1 MEYQYP
7 GSTVLDC
14 SKPLLEF
21 SSQISMLSN
30 QEYPSEEL
38 LEHLVSAALAPNSQ
52 MMLNEVIDHFANHHE
67 HDNETLQARRH
78 IQALANAV
86 TAALRSVFPVTEE
99 VAGLPYFVVGINFGL
114 VNLKRRF

>member
-21 SSQISMLSN
+21 SSQVSMLSN

-38 LEHLVSAALAPNSQ
+38 LEHLVSAALAPNSTL
-52 MMLNEVIDHFANHHE
+52 MLNEVIDHFASHHE
-67 HDNETLQARRH
+67 HDNETLQAKRY
-78 IQALANAV
+78 IQTLANAV
-86 TAALRSVFPVTEE
+86 TDVLKSVFPGTDGVT
-99 VAGLPYFVVGINFGL
+99 GLPYFVVGINFGL
-114 VNLKRRF
+114 VNLKRRL